1 MFFIDKQDIPVE
13 RWKDITYG
21 IVVVDYQP
29 DKSNPYYTR
38 LTVGD
43 DRVTYPGEWG
53 THIVSLTTVKLLL
66 NNIVSTI
73 NAHFI
78 TIDINDFYL
87 NTLMTRSD
95 YMRLKLGNLPVSV
108 VQQ

>member
-1 MFFIDKQDIPVE
+1 M
-13 RWKDITYG
+13 
-21 IVVVDYQP
+21 
-29 DKSNPYYTR
+29 
-38 LTVGD
+38 
-43 DRVTYPGEWG
+43 
-53 THIVSLTTVKLLL
+53 SLTTVKLLL